1 MNAKA
6 VTPLSVR
13 ATFALLGATLLATLA
28 GCSQPRY
35 VLNLSEERRIW
46 VVRGSTGA
54 DAAVFRCAD
63 GSGPDQPPKPVC
75 IRATMVE
82 NPE

>member
-1 MNAKA
+1 MIRSL
-6 VTPLSVR
+6 VTLFV
-13 ATFALLGATLLATLA
+13 LGSLGLACA
-28 GCSQPRY
+28 EPKY

-46 VVRGSTGA
+46 VVRGQQGQ

-75 IRATMVE
+75 IRASLVE
-82 NPE
+82 AQ

>member
-1 MNAKA
+1 MQERIN
-6 VTPLSVR
+6 PLMRYARLIITLLVL
-13 ATFALLGATLLATLA
+13 APALGACAE
-28 GCSQPRY
+28 PKY

-46 VVRGSTGA
+46 VVRGSQGK

-75 IRATMVE
+75 IRAALVDA
-82 NPE
+82 PQ